1 LPQDRGPGARA
12 GPSLFNVPRMPVYV
26 IADVRDAWDAD
37 ALQEYRRR
45 NTDAVA
51 AAGGR
56 FLIRGGDH
64 ELLEGEWDTKRIV
77 LMEFPDREAVRAWW
91 TSDEYEAI
99 KPLRRGA
106 STTNIL
112 LVDGA

>member
-1 LPQDRGPGARA
+1 MA
-12 GPSLFNVPRMPVYV
+12 VYV
-26 IADVRDAWDAD
+26 IADVRDTSDAD

-77 LMEFPDREAVRAWW
+77 LMEFPDCAAARAWW
-91 TSDEYEAI
+91 TSGDYEAI
-99 KPLRRGA
+99 KPIRRGA
-106 STTNIL
+106 STTNII

>member
-1 LPQDRGPGARA
+1 MPGPECLTSPA
-12 GPSLFNVPRMPVYV
+12 MPVYV

-56 FLIRGGDH
+56 FLIRGGEH
-64 ELLEGEWDTKRIV
+64 ELLEGEWDTRRIV
-77 LMEFPDREAVRAWW
+77 LMEFPDREAARAWW
-91 TSDEYEAI
+91 TSEEYEAI

-106 STTNIL
+106 STTNII

>member
-1 LPQDRGPGARA
+1 VA
-12 GPSLFNVPRMPVYV
+12 VYV
-26 IADVRDAWDAD
+26 IADVRDTSDAD

-56 FLIRGGDH
+56 FLIRGGEH
-64 ELLEGEWDTKRIV
+64 ELLEGEWATKRIV
-77 LMEFPDREAVRAWW
+77 LMEFPDREAARAWW
-91 TSDEYEAI
+91 TSEEYEAI

-106 STTNIL
+106 SKTNII

>member
-1 LPQDRGPGARA
+1 
-12 GPSLFNVPRMPVYV
+12 MPAYV
-26 IADVRDAWDAD
+26 IADVRDAWDTE
-37 ALQEYRRR
+37 ALEEYRRR

-51 AAGGR
+51 AHGGR
-56 FLIRGGDH
+56 FVVRGGEH

-77 LMEFPDREAVRAWW
+77 LIEFPDREAARAWW
-91 TSDEYEAI
+91 NADEYEAI
-99 KPLRRGA
+99 KPIRRGA

>member
-1 LPQDRGPGARA
+1 
-12 GPSLFNVPRMPVYV
+12 MPVYV

-51 AAGGR
+51 AQGGR
-56 FLIRGGDH
+56 FVVRGGDH
-64 ELLEGEWDTKRIV
+64 ELLEGEWDTLRLVVI
-77 LMEFPDREAVRAWW
+77 EFPDMAAARAWW
-91 TSDEYEAI
+91 SSEEYEAI
-99 KPLRRGA
+99 KPIRRGA